1 VALPGPFDFFFLFSI
16 TEETLLFNFALS
28 ELIWD
33 FETSRETRSFL
44 IKIILMEEE
53 IYLHY
58 SCLKGCLRVLWSN
71 NFLLYTNFRCMSGR
85 VSRTDSHTCE

>member
-1 VALPGPFDFFFLFSI
+1 MALPRPLDLLFLLCV

-44 IKIILMEEE
+44 RIRVMGKY
-53 IYLHY
+53 IYFHY
-58 SCLKGCLRVLWSN
+58 SSLKSCLRVLWSD
-71 NFLLYTNFRCMSGR
+71 NFLLYSNFRGMSGG